1 MQLVAQHSGSSA
13 AVGIGYTQHSFV
25 RRLVRL
31 MPQLSRYGVVSIAAL
46 AADFGVYIALFSAA
60 VAASLAGI
68 AGYAVGMVVHYF
80 LSSRF
85 VFKTQGS
92 RKSERRR
99 FVEFLL
105 SGLVGIT
112 LTGFI
117 IAIATGS
124 LRRRTDRRQDRCGG
138 GQLRGRVCDTPVGR
152 VCGLKSQKINS
163 CDARVYA
170 KSASSG
176 YLRNNTTRL
185 DRFGP

>member
-13 AVGIGYTQHSFV
+13 AVGIGYTQQSFV

-117 IAIATGS
+117 IAIATGAFGVAPIAAKIVAAAVS
-124 LRRRTDRRQDRCGG
+124 FAAVFAIRRS
-138 GQLRGRVCDTPVGR
+138 VVFA
-152 VCGLKSQKINS
+152 V
-163 CDARVYA
+163 
-170 KSASSG
+170 
-176 YLRNNTTRL
+176 
-185 DRFGP
+185 

>member
-1 MQLVAQHSGSSA
+1 MQLVAQPSGSSA
-13 AVGIGYTQHSFV
+13 ALRIGYAPQSFV
-25 RRLVRL
+25 RRLARL
-31 MPQLSRYGVVSIAAL
+31 MPQLSRYGVVSVGAL
-46 AADFGVYIALFSAA
+46 AADFSVYIALFSAA
-60 VAASLAGI
+60 VAASLAGV

-117 IAIATGS
+117 IAIATGAFGVAPIAAKIVAAS
-124 LRRRTDRRQDRCGG
+124 VSFAAVFAIRRS
-138 GQLRGRVCDTPVGR
+138 VVF
-152 VCGLKSQKINS
+152 
-163 CDARVYA
+163 AA
-170 KSASSG
+170 
-176 YLRNNTTRL
+176 
-185 DRFGP
+185 

>member
-1 MQLVAQHSGSSA
+1 MQLVAQPSGSSA

-25 RRLVRL
+25 RRLTRL
-31 MPQLSRYGVVSIAAL
+31 MPQLSRYGVVSIVAL

-68 AGYAVGMVVHYF
+68 AGYAVGMVAHYF

-117 IAIATGS
+117 IAIATGAFGVAPIAAKIVAAAVS
-124 LRRRTDRRQDRCGG
+124 FAAVFAIRRS
-138 GQLRGRVCDTPVGR
+138 VVFA
-152 VCGLKSQKINS
+152 V
-163 CDARVYA
+163 
-170 KSASSG
+170 
-176 YLRNNTTRL
+176 
-185 DRFGP
+185 

>member
-1 MQLVAQHSGSSA
+1 
-13 AVGIGYTQHSFV
+13 
-25 RRLVRL
+25 

-46 AADFGVYIALFSAA
+46 AADFSVYIALFSAA
-60 VAASLAGI
+60 VAASLAGV

-117 IAIATGS
+117 IAIATAVFGVAPIAAKIVAAAVS
-124 LRRRTDRRQDRCGG
+124 FAAVFAIRR
-138 GQLRGRVCDTPVGR
+138 LVVFA
-152 VCGLKSQKINS
+152 V
-163 CDARVYA
+163 
-170 KSASSG
+170 
-176 YLRNNTTRL
+176 
-185 DRFGP
+185 